1 METTFGRTVETK
13 RINKSNYNNNRSNCS
28 LANLSLLNQDTDRL
42 NQFLN
47 EILLEKNK
55 AKNNENT
62 RRFYKTN
69 TINSIHTNTNH
80 KISNT
85 SISDKNSM
93 NQFDSQLERINNEL
107 ARAQFMTQINC
118 NLKKA
123 NSGYLSDSDCYS
135 TKLPSRLRIKNNI
148 NESHFET
155 NSNRVKAFN
164 MQNSCINMSTSK
176 TNANDYLLNDLGLKL
191 SINNPHHSSLL
202 KHHKI
207 EKTLKQNK
215 NDFYYNL
222 IKTNQFKNLKKT
234 NDLIGNRSFRVIEN
248 TNSNW
253 V

>member
-28 LANLSLLNQDTDRL
+28 LANLNLFNQDDADRL
-42 NQFLN
+42 NQFLT
-47 EILLEKNK
+47 EILSEKSQTK
-55 AKNNENT
+55 TNT
-62 RRFYKTN
+62 RRFNTTN
-69 TINSIHTNTNH
+69 TINTNH
-80 KISNT
+80 NISNT
-85 SISDKNSM
+85 SINENNSM
-93 NQFDSQLERINNEL
+93 IQIDSQLQRINNEL